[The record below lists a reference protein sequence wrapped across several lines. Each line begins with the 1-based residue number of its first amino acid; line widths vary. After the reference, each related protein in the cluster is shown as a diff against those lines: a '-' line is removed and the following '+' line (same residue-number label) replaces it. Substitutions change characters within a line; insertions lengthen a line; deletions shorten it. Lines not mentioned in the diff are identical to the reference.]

1 MHNVEDILNKLYDYY
16 EVSGAS
22 ELAKKIGVSPQVISS
37 WKARNSI
44 NPLKKIIREKDMHI
58 ERDMYKEIF
67 GEVVLRNASD
77 LVDRLME
84 FYGVDTISELAEYI
98 KVGHPTISKWRKNNS
113 IDAIKK
119 KSREL
124 GLYNYLFDDFEVDLF
139 QNLEYDNL
147 SKFDIERILKQ
158 NCKKYGVK
166 IETVEIKNKRLLYLI
181 QQIDKYANEKEIK
194 EVEDTLKDLYLNL
207 EPDKPYLPK
216 FSEIDDENVKNQI
229 KELLEKSISKFEKE
243 NS

>member
-1 MHNVEDILNKLYDYY
+1 MQNVEDILKKLYDYY
-16 EVSGAS
+16 EVSGLI
-22 ELAKKIGVSPQVISS
+22 ELSVKLGVSPQNISN

-44 NPLKKIIREKDMHI
+44 NPLKTIIRQNGIYEK
-58 ERDMYKEIF
+58 IF
-67 GEVVLRNASD
+67 GESILRNASD

-84 FYGVDTISELAEYI
+84 YYDVTTISELAKKI
-98 KVGHPTISKWRKNNS
+98 DIGQQAISKWRKNNS
-113 IDAIKK
+113 IEAIKK

-124 GLYNYLFDDFEVDLF
+124 GQGLYSYLFNDFEVDLF
-139 QNLEYDNL
+139 QSSEYDYVP
-147 SKFDIERILKQ
+147 KYEKQRILEQ

-166 IETVEIKNKRLLYLI
+166 LETVEIKNKRLLYLI

-229 KELLEKSISKFEKE
+229 KELLEKGISKFEKE

>member
-1 MHNVEDILNKLYDYY
+1 MYNAEDILNKLYDYY

-58 ERDMYKEIF
+58 ERDMYKEIL
-67 GEVVLRNASD
+67 GEVVLKNASD
-77 LVDRLME
+77 LVDRFME

-98 KVGHPTISKWRKNNS
+98 QVSQPTISRWIKSNS
-113 IDAIKK
+113 IEAIKK
-119 KSREL
+119 KSIEKKI
-124 GLYNYLFDDFEVDLF
+124 YKYLFDYFEVDLF
-139 QNLEYDNL
+139 QSSEYDNL

-166 IETVEIKNKRLLYLI
+166 LETVEIKNKRLLFLI
-181 QQIDKYANEKEIK
+181 QQIDKFANEKEINELENILK
-194 EVEDTLKDLYLNL
+194 ELCLNI
-207 EPDKPYLPK
+207 EPKQSYKPK
-216 FSEIDDENVKNQI
+216 FSDIDDENVKQQMREN
-229 KELLEKSISKFEKE
+229 LEKSISVFE
-243 NS
+243 NQNF

>member
-1 MHNVEDILNKLYDYY
+1 MKDVEEILKKLYDHYQ
-16 EVSGAS
+16 VSGAS
-22 ELAKKIGVSPQVISS
+22 ELAEKLGVSPQNISN
-37 WKARNSI
+37 WKKRNSV
-44 NPLKKIIREKDMHI
+44 NPLKKIIREKLI
-58 ERDMYKEIF
+58 YEEIF
-67 GEVVLRNASD
+67 GEIVLRDAND

-98 KVGHPTISKWRKNNS
+98 NVGHQAISKWRKNNS
-113 IDAIKK
+113 IEAIKK

-124 GLYNYLFDDFEVDLF
+124 GLYNYLFDFFEIDLF
-139 QNLEYDNL
+139 QGSEYD
-147 SKFDIERILKQ
+147 SYSFHQKEKIIKQ
-158 NCKKYGVK
+158 QCKKYGIK
-166 IETVEIKNKRLLYLI
+166 LETVEIKNKRLLYLI

-194 EVEDTLKDLYLNL
+194 EIENILKDLYLNL

-229 KELLEKSISKFEKE
+229 KNLLEKGINKFEKE

>member
-1 MHNVEDILNKLYDYY
+1 MKNIKDIIKKLYDYY
-16 EVSGAS
+16 NVSS
-22 ELAKKIGVSPQVISS
+22 IVELAEKMGVKTETFYMWVS
-37 WKARNSI
+37 RNSI
-44 NPLKKIIREKDMHI
+44 NPLKRKIREIDMHI
-58 ERDMYKEIF
+58 ERDMDKEIF
-67 GEVVLRNASD
+67 GDVVLRDAND

-98 KVGHPTISKWRKNNS
+98 EVSQPTISRWIKSNS
-113 IDAIKK
+113 IEAIKK
-119 KSREL
+119 KSREKDI
-124 GLYNYLFDDFEVDLF
+124 YKYLFDYFEVDLF
-139 QNLEYDNL
+139 QSSEYDNL

-166 IETVEIKNKRLLYLI
+166 LETVEIKNKRLLYLI

-229 KELLEKSISKFEKE
+229 KELLEKGISKFEKE